1 LSSHALQFIE
11 KSGNTPGDTPGN
23 THGADPPPPDTE
35 SALPEKAF
43 DVACVLI
50 AEDVDV
56 ARMILK
62 RHLTKLGVHQIL
74 EAVDGDQALAL
85 LAEHGDAIDAAI
97 VDFQMPGKHG
107 LQVLKA
113 IRTGDANVRRN
124 LPVALLTGQLE
135 AALEALAGR
144 LDLDAFLGK
153 PVRAD
158 VLEDTMRLLLAS
170 DRVAGDAY
178 DVSEADKSLDDL
190 LTSM

>member
-1 LSSHALQFIE
+1 L
-11 KSGNTPGDTPGN
+11 
-23 THGADPPPPDTE
+23 PDTE
-35 SALPEKAF
+35 NLLPVKSLDA
-43 DVACVLI
+43 ACVLI

-62 RHLTKLGVHQIL
+62 RHLTKLGVPRVL
-74 EAVDGDQALAL
+74 EATDGDEALAL
-85 LAEHGDAIDAAI
+85 LAEHGDAVDTAI
-97 VDFQMPGKHG
+97 IDFQMPGKHG

-113 IRTGDANVRRN
+113 IRTGDSGVRRN

-158 VLEDTMRLLLAS
+158 VLEDTLKLLLAS
-170 DRVAGDAY
+170 DRAAEAEY
-178 DVSEADKSLDDL
+178 DVSEADMPLDDL

>member
-1 LSSHALQFIE
+1 MAE
-11 KSGNTPGDTPGN
+11 KTFET
-23 THGADPPPPDTE
+23 TT
-35 SALPEKAF
+35 
-43 DVACVLI
+43 VLI

-62 RHLTKLGVHQIL
+62 RHLAKLGVPTVL
-74 EAVDGDQALAL
+74 EAVDGDQTMAL
-85 LAEHGDAIDAAI
+85 LVEHGDAIDAAI
-97 VDFQMPGKHG
+97 IDFQMPGKHG
-107 LQVLKA
+107 LQVLKS
-113 IRTGDANVRRN
+113 IRNGEAGIRRN

-158 VLEDTMRLLLAS
+158 VLEDTLRLLLGS
-170 DRVAGDAY
+170 NREAGESY
-178 DVSEADKSLDDL
+178 DVAEADKPLDDL

>member
-1 LSSHALQFIE
+1 
-11 KSGNTPGDTPGN
+11 
-23 THGADPPPPDTE
+23 
-35 SALPEKAF
+35 LPEKSF
-43 DVACVLI
+43 DATCVLI

-62 RHLTKLGVHQIL
+62 RHLTKLGVSTIL
-74 EAVDGDQALAL
+74 EAADGDEAIAL

-97 VDFQMPGKHG
+97 IDFQMPGKHG

-113 IRTGDANVRRN
+113 IRIGEAGIRRN

-158 VLEDTMRLLLAS
+158 ILEDTMRLLLDS
-170 DRVAGDAY
+170 DREAGDSY
-178 DVSEADKSLDDL
+178 DVDEADKSLDDL

>member
-1 LSSHALQFIE
+1 M
-11 KSGNTPGDTPGN
+11 PG
-23 THGADPPPPDTE
+23 
-35 SALPEKAF
+35 KAF
-43 DVACVLI
+43 DAACVLI

-62 RHLTKLGVHQIL
+62 RHLSKLGVPQIL
-74 EAVDGDQALAL
+74 EAADGDQALAL
-85 LAEHGDAIDAAI
+85 LAEHGDGIDVAI

-113 IRTGDANVRRN
+113 IRTGAAGARRN

-158 VLEDTMRLLLAS
+158 VLEDTMRILLAS
-170 DRVAGDAY
+170 DRVAGEAY

>member
-1 LSSHALQFIE
+1 MAGKTFE
-11 KSGNTPGDTPGN
+11 TAT
-23 THGADPPPPDTE
+23 
-35 SALPEKAF
+35 
-43 DVACVLI
+43 VLI

-62 RHLTKLGVHQIL
+62 RHLAKLGVPTIL
-74 EAVDGDQALAL
+74 EAVDGDQTMAL

-97 VDFQMPGKHG
+97 IDFQMPGKHG

-113 IRTGDANVRRN
+113 IRTGEAKVRRN
-124 LPVALLTGQLE
+124 LPLALLTGQLE

-158 VLEDTMRLLLAS
+158 VLGDTLRLLLATNREVGAS
-170 DRVAGDAY
+170 Y
-178 DVSEADKSLDDL
+178 DVAEADKPLDDL
-190 LTSM
+190 LTSI

>member
-1 LSSHALQFIE
+1 M
-11 KSGNTPGDTPGN
+11 
-23 THGADPPPPDTE
+23 
-35 SALPEKAF
+35 PEKPLDA
-43 DVACVLI
+43 ACVLI

-62 RHLTKLGVHQIL
+62 RHLSKLGVSQIL
-74 EAVDGDQALAL
+74 EAADGDQAMAL

-97 VDFQMPGKHG
+97 VDFQMPGRHG

-113 IRTGDANVRRN
+113 IRVGDAKVRRN

-170 DRVAGDAY
+170 DRVAEDAY
-178 DVSEADKSLDDL
+178 DVSEADRSLDDL

>member
-1 LSSHALQFIE
+1 MAE
-11 KSGNTPGDTPGN
+11 KTFETA
-23 THGADPPPPDTE
+23 T
-35 SALPEKAF
+35 
-43 DVACVLI
+43 VLI

-62 RHLTKLGVHQIL
+62 RHLIKLGVPTVL
-74 EAVDGDQALAL
+74 EAVDGDQTMAL
-85 LAEHGDAIDAAI
+85 LAEHGDVIDAAI
-97 VDFQMPGKHG
+97 VDFQMPGRHG

-113 IRTGDANVRRN
+113 IRNSQANVRRN

-170 DRVAGDAY
+170 DREASDSY
-178 DVSEADKSLDDL
+178 DVAEADRPLDDL
-190 LTSM
+190 LSSM

>member
-1 LSSHALQFIE
+1 MAE
-11 KSGNTPGDTPGN
+11 KS
-23 THGADPPPPDTE
+23 
-35 SALPEKAF
+35 F
-43 DVACVLI
+43 DNARILI

-62 RHLTKLGVHQIL
+62 RHLVKLGVPTIL
-74 EAVDGDQALAL
+74 EASDGDQTMAL
-85 LAEHGDAIDAAI
+85 LAEHGDGIDAAI

-113 IRTGDANVRRN
+113 IRTGNAKVRRD

-158 VLEDTMRLLLAS
+158 VLEDTLRLLLNS
-170 DRVAGDAY
+170 QREVAETY
-178 DVSEADKSLDDL
+178 DVADADKPLDDL

>member
-1 LSSHALQFIE
+1 M
-11 KSGNTPGDTPGN
+11 
-23 THGADPPPPDTE
+23 
-35 SALPEKAF
+35 PEKPLDA
-43 DVACVLI
+43 ACVLI

-62 RHLTKLGVHQIL
+62 RHLNKLGVPRIL
-74 EAVDGDQALAL
+74 EAADGDQAMTM

-97 VDFQMPGKHG
+97 IDFQMPGKHG
-107 LQVLKA
+107 LQILKT
-113 IRTGDANVRRN
+113 IRTGDAGVRPH

-170 DRVAGDAY
+170 DRAVADTY
-178 DVSEADKSLDDL
+178 DVAEADMPLDDL

>member
-1 LSSHALQFIE
+1 MAE
-11 KSGNTPGDTPGN
+11 KTFETA
-23 THGADPPPPDTE
+23 T
-35 SALPEKAF
+35 
-43 DVACVLI
+43 VLI

-62 RHLTKLGVHQIL
+62 RHLVKLGVPTIL
-74 EAVDGDQALAL
+74 EAVDGDQTMTL
-85 LAEHGDAIDAAI
+85 LAEHGDAIDTAI
-97 VDFQMPGKHG
+97 IDFQMPGKHG

-113 IRTGDANVRRN
+113 IRNGEAEVRRN

-153 PVRAD
+153 PVWAD
-158 VLEDTMRLLLAS
+158 VLEDTLRLLLAT
-170 DRVAGDAY
+170 DREAGESY
-178 DVSEADKSLDDL
+178 DVAEADQPLDDL